1 MKKEITDILNIIA
14 QTIFDKK
21 GFNILALD
29 VRDIST
35 LTDYIII
42 AEGNVSR
49 HVQALAN
56 MIDHNLAKENIKP
69 YKIEGKEGG
78 DWVVLDFVDIIIH
91 LFIPSIRQK
100 YQLEKLYQKAEI
112 VDLDIKV
119 ENIAEESL

>member
-1 MKKEITDILNIIA
+1 MKKEITDTLNIIA

-29 VRDIST
+29 VRGIST

-56 MIDHNLAKENIKP
+56 IIVENLKKVNVRP
-69 YKIEGKEGG
+69 YKVEGKEGG
-78 DWVVLDFVDIIIH
+78 DWLVIDFVEVIVH
-91 LFIPSIRQK
+91 LFMPSIRQK
-100 YQLEKLYQKAEI
+100 YQLEKLYQKAKI

-119 ENIAEESL
+119 EKTVEEGL

>member
-1 MKKEITDILNIIA
+1 MKKEITDTLNIIA

-29 VRDIST
+29 VRGIST

-56 MIDHNLAKENIKP
+56 IIVENLKKENVRP
-69 YKIEGKEGG
+69 YKVEGKEGG
-78 DWVVLDFVDIIIH
+78 DWIVIDFVEVIVH
-91 LFIPSIRQK
+91 LFMPSIRQK
-100 YQLEKLYQKAEI
+100 YQLEKLYQKAKI

-119 ENIAEESL
+119 EKTVEEGL

>member
-1 MKKEITDILNIIA
+1 MKKEINKILNIIA
-14 QTIFDKK
+14 QSIFDKK

-29 VRDIST
+29 VRDIT
-35 LTDYIII
+35 NLTDFVII

-49 HVQALAN
+49 HVQTLAD
-56 MIDHNLAKENIKP
+56 MIVGNLSKEKIKP

-78 DWVVLDFVDIIIH
+78 DWIVVDFVEIIVH

-100 YQLEKLYQKAEI
+100 YQLEKFYQKAKI

-119 ENIAEESL
+119 ENLAE